1 MKITSL
7 TIAGFKGIEQKATIP
22 LAPITL
28 LFGANS
34 TGKST
39 VLHALLY
46 LYEIIVERN
55 FDPQYSS
62 ITGEKLWL
70 GGFHNLVHGKN
81 LNNTITLGAT
91 LDFRDGEAD
100 VWDNFLTGTEERL
113 VEEKLGFSPESTAEI
128 MSFELDLSWDEFNQR
143 VFVSRYECSSKGH
156 TYLRFEAQA
165 GKPEIAITHYSPLP
179 HWYVYESFEI
189 SSLFPSGQFE
199 TLYLKG
205 RDALVPIGWRIN
217 LPTDTVRWFELFAEL
232 AVEAHL
238 FASAAISQAALAPLR
253 ILGRKLQTMLHIGPL
268 RIVPGRGTVLES
280 RPNRARWYDGTA
292 GWDHFAFG
300 SDGYRKQVN
309 QCFNHVDLLNSTYNF
324 KASFQGEAPLQQR
337 QVQLT
342 EANANTP
349 LRPCDVG
356 VGVSQVFPFIAATCL
371 EQSGVMISCE
381 QPELHIHP
389 RWQLSLADMMLAA
402 CRKDPQQMFLIETHS
417 EHLMLR
423 LLKRRRQSAEGD
435 ITDNHSSY
443 CRKED
448 IQIIFCEQ
456 ENGKTRLL
464 PIKTTDEGE
473 FDAPWPNGFFAE
485 RREELF

>member
-7 TIAGFKGIEQKATIP
+7 TIAGFKGIEKKATIP

-39 VLHALLY
+39 VLQALLY
-46 LYEIIVERN
+46 LYEIIFDRN
-55 FDPQYSS
+55 FDPQYST
-62 ITGEKLWL
+62 ITGEQLWL

-81 LNNTITLGAT
+81 LANTITIGAT
-91 LDFRDGEAD
+91 LDFRDGNED
-100 VWDNFLTGTEERL
+100 VWDDYLTGTESFL
-113 VEEKLGFSPESTAEI
+113 LINSFGFWPEVTADV
-128 MSFELDLSWDEFNQR
+128 MSFELDLAWDQFNQR
-143 VFVSRYECSSKGH
+143 VFVSRFECSSKAH
-156 TYLRFEAQA
+156 CYIKFEAQE
-165 GKPEIAITHYSPLP
+165 GKRSSSITHFSPLS
-179 HWYVYESFEI
+179 HWHIPEPFEDLDLFNPALWEGLYFPYQDALPPIESRIDMSANNIDWESEYPEFSLEA
-189 SSLFPSGQFE
+189 SLFAAA
-199 TLYLKG
+199 
-205 RDALVPIGWRIN
+205 AL
-217 LPTDTVRWFELFAEL
+217 
-232 AVEAHL
+232 
-238 FASAAISQAALAPLR
+238 SQASLAPLK
-253 ILGRKLQTMLHIGPL
+253 ILSRKLQNILHIGPL
-268 RIVPGRGTVLES
+268 RIVPGRETFLEAKPKTS
-280 RPNRARWYDGTA
+280 RWYDGTA

-300 SDGYRKQVN
+300 SDGYREQIN
-309 QCFNHVDLLNSTYNF
+309 HCFNHVDLLNSSYHF

-356 VGVSQVFPFIAATCL
+356 VGVSQAFPFIAATCL
-371 EQSGVMISCE
+371 EQSGVMVSCE

-402 CRKDPQQMFLIETHS
+402 CRKDPQRMFLVETHS

-423 LLKRRRQSAEGD
+423 LLKRRRQSAEGE

-456 ENGKTRLL
+456 EKGKTRLL

>member
-1 MKITSL
+1 MKISAL
-7 TIAGFKGIEQKATIP
+7 TIGGFKGIAQTAHIP

-39 VLHALLY
+39 VLQALLY

-62 ITGEKLWL
+62 ITGEQLWL
-70 GGFHNLVHGKN
+70 GGFHNLVHGED
-81 LNNTITLGAT
+81 LTNTITLGAT
-91 LDFRDGEAD
+91 LDFRDKGTNE
-100 VWDNFLTGTEERL
+100 WDNFLTSAEERL
-113 VEEKLGFSPESTAEI
+113 LDEKLGFGPDSTAEI
-128 MSFELDLSWDEFNQR
+128 MSFELDLAWDDFNQR
-143 VFVSRYECSSKGH
+143 VYVSRYECASKGQ
-156 TYLRFEAQA
+156 TYLKFEAQA
-165 GKPEIAITHYSPLP
+165 GKPEIAISHYQPLP
-179 HWYVYESFEI
+179 HWHIDESFEI
-189 SSLFPSGQFE
+189 SNIFPSGKFE
-199 TLYLKG
+199 TLYIKG
-205 RDALVPIGWRIN
+205 RDALTPLGLRIN
-217 LPTDTVRWFELFAEL
+217 LPTEQIQWLELFSERAM
-232 AVEAHL
+232 AAHL
-238 FASAAISQAALAPLR
+238 FASAAISQAALSPLR

-280 RPNRARWYDGTA
+280 RPKSTRWYDGTA

-300 SDGYRKQVN
+300 SDAYQEQVN
-309 QCFNHVDLLNSTYNF
+309 HCFNHEDLLHSGYRFT
-324 KASFQGEAPLQQR
+324 ASIQGEAPLQQR
-337 QVQLT
+337 QVQLN

-371 EQSGVMISCE
+371 EQAGVIVSCE

-389 RWQLSLADMMLAA
+389 RWQLSLADMMLTA
-402 CRKDPQQMFLIETHS
+402 CRKDPERMFLVETHS

-423 LLKRRRQSAEGD
+423 LLKRRRQSADNE
-435 ITDNHSSY
+435 ITDNHSCY